1 MPLLPHVLPA
11 IAEIDAL
18 LRLTLNAAALEV
30 VNGSGGGSGM
40 VVDAVH
46 LYGLV
51 VWVEAAI
58 DAPRALQQVHLH
70 VLCEVEGQ
78 LHLHHRLSDL
88 RRKQRVSL
96 IVHDV
101 QSIGRMLA
109 LELQHVAIH

>member
-40 VVDAVH
+40 VVDTVY
-46 LYGLV
+46 LYRLV
-51 VWVEAAI
+51 VWFKATI
-58 DAPRALQQVHLH
+58 DAPRTLQQVHFH
-70 VLCEVEGQ
+70 VLREVEGQ

-88 RRKQRVSL
+88 RRK
-96 IVHDV
+96 
-101 QSIGRMLA
+101 
-109 LELQHVAIH
+109 